1 MTGTRSRI
9 FRIRRPRAHGA
20 RLGAALLLA
29 ISLVA
34 CGTAES
40 GLERGTAHRLQEH
53 VLGVSRAAAANDPA
67 AALAGLD
74 TLEAEV
80 DDAARSGRI
89 SEDRRRSIMTSA
101 EAVRADLTATLDAAA
116 EAAKAAKAAEE
127 ATASAAAEA
136 AAAEAAAA
144 EAAAAEK
151 AKADADAAATA
162 EEVST
167 APVVVAPP
175 PMPAA
180 PGPQQ
185 GRGNEGK
192 GKSRND

>member
-1 MTGTRSRI
+1 LTGTRSRI
-9 FRIRRPRAHGA
+9 LRIRRPRAHGA

-40 GLERGTAHRLQEH
+40 GLERDTAHRLQEH

-116 EAAKAAKAAEE
+116 AAQAAKAAEE
-127 ATASAAAEA
+127 AAASAAAEA
-136 AAAEAAAA
+136 SAA

-151 AKADADAAATA
+151 AKADAESAATA

-175 PMPAA
+175 PMTAV